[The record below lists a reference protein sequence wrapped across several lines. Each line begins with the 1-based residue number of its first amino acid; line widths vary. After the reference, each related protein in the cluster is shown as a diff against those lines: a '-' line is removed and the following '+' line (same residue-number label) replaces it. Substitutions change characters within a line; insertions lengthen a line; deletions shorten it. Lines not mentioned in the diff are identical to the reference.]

1 MAGVWSGV
9 RWPKPSINRMKAK
22 ILLVD
27 DETDLVDLVAYNL
40 RRRGYSV
47 VTASTGQEGIARV
60 RQDPPDLIVLDIT
73 LPDIDSESLCDLLRN
88 QASSESI
95 PVLLLSC
102 LAPASLLEPMPQ
114 RQREGI
120 LRQPGQLRILL
131 DQIEDMLAMR
141 RFAGE
146 PGAGSLMSMR

>member
-1 MAGVWSGV
+1 M
-9 RWPKPSINRMKAK
+9 NAK

-40 RRRGYSV
+40 RRRGHSV
-47 VTASTGQEGIARV
+47 ATASSGQEGMARV

-73 LPDIDSESLCDLLRN
+73 LPDIDSGSLHDLLRH
-88 QASSESI
+88 QAATESI

-102 LAPASLLEPMPQ
+102 LAPASLLEPTPSC
-114 RQREGI
+114 QREGM

-131 DQIEDMLAMR
+131 DQIEEMLAKGR
-141 RFAGE
+141 NHGE
-146 PGAGSLMSMR
+146 PGSRRLMTMR